1 MSKLKYSIITEIKK
15 SDKSNVYL
23 AAVDGYKEPVIVKEI
38 SHGNYQVFEAL
49 MEINSEYLP
58 KIYHIDE
65 IDEGLLVVEEYVDGE
80 LLSDILATE
89 KLTEIECLN
98 IVEQICAA
106 LEVLHNHKPALI
118 HRDIKPSNIIIT
130 SKGIVKLIDYDS
142 SRLFKEEAETDT
154 RFLGT
159 EKYAAPEQ
167 YGYSQTDCRSDIYS
181 LGVVLEKF
189 TTFLSENKKKS
200 WNRLVEKCTLFSPDS
215 RYQTIAEVENS
226 IKKIK
231 RNNDWRLKAFAG
243 IVISCCFVGVLLY
256 IITSSN
262 GSKTDELYKHTT
274 DLLDSVDKS
283 TTDIETE
290 TAIEI
295 DTSDSNASKE
305 EGLDRP
311 PEWRNLDS
319 DSKNIVDLKEEIRI
333 HSMVVMYHFKDRMVD
348 RDFLY
353 HVRELESKDNS
364 LLAVNLINCDNGS
377 GLSIDED
384 YYKVEDNIIVIS
396 KEYLNSLE
404 EGYYMLRAV
413 MEIGIGEIYESGV
426 VLYISN
432 SDALKE
438 QDMYLQNTTF
448 DYSISS
454 SEKLHIVLNND
465 SARKIE
471 GLYSSEEE
479 KIDDSMYRI
488 IQEGRV
494 VEISN
499 EFLAQ
504 FPVGVRITVFLKGND
519 GSEIE
524 ISINTV
530 E

>member
-1 MSKLKYSIITEIKK
+1 MSDLRYSIITEIKK
-15 SDKSNVYL
+15 TDKSNVYL
-23 AAVDGYKEPVIVKEI
+23 AAVDGFKEPMIVKEI
-38 SHGNYQVFEAL
+38 SHGNYQVFQAL
-49 MEINSEYLP
+49 MEIKSEYLP
-58 KIYHIDE
+58 RIYYTEE

-89 KLTEIECLN
+89 KLTEVECLN

-189 TTFLSENKKKS
+189 TTFISEDKKKS

-215 RYQTIAEVENS
+215 RYQTVVEVEDC

-231 RNNDWRLKAFAG
+231 GNNGWGLRLFVG
-243 IVISCCFVGVLLY
+243 IVISLCFVGVLLY
-256 IITSSN
+256 IMIS
-262 GSKTDELYKHTT
+262 GKEPKKDDIYGQ
-274 DLLDSVDKS
+274 

-290 TAIEI
+290 TNIEA
-295 DTSDSNASKE
+295 DAESNISKD

-319 DSKNIVDLKEEIRI
+319 DSENIIALKEEIRI
-333 HSMVVMYHFKDRMVD
+333 HSMVVMYHFKDRMKE

-377 GLSIDED
+377 GLRIDED

-413 MEIGIGEIYESGV
+413 MEIGAGEIYESGV
-426 VLYISN
+426 VLYIAD
-432 SDALKE
+432 SDTLKE

-448 DYSISS
+448 DYSLSS
-454 SEKLHIVLNND
+454 DERIHIVLNND
-465 SARKIE
+465 SAREIE
-471 GLYSSEEE
+471 GLYSSDGI
-479 KIDDSMYRI
+479 KLDDSMYRMLCDS
-488 IQEGRV
+488 RV

-499 EFLAQ
+499 EFLVQ
-504 FPVGVRITVFLKGND
+504 FPAGVRVTVFLKGND

-524 ISINTV
+524 IAINTV